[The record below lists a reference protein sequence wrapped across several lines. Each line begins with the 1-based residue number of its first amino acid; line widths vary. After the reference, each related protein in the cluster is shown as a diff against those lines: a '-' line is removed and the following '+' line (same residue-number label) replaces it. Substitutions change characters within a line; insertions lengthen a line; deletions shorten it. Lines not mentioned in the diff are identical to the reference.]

1 MDSPRHSGAMKAIS
15 DSLPGGNLPATGSLP
30 VVRAVCLV
38 GFMGAGKSS
47 VGAALSR
54 KLGWPFVDLDEQIQS
69 REGRTVE
76 EIFRESGEPA
86 FRAAEHAALR
96 DLLRDIASSPVVLAL
111 GGGAFVQA
119 ENSALLKKAG
129 VPTVFLD
136 APVEELFRRC
146 EEQQVDRPLRRDAEH
161 FRHLHDLRR
170 PSYLTAG
177 LRIETSGKDVDAVA
191 TEIAGSLKSR

>member
-1 MDSPRHSGAMKAIS
+1 
-15 DSLPGGNLPATGSLP
+15 
-30 VVRAVCLV
+30 VRAVCLV

-69 REGRTVE
+69 REGSTVE
-76 EIFRESGEPA
+76 EIFRESGEAA
-86 FRAAEHAALR
+86 FRTAEHAALR
-96 DLLRDIASSPVVLAL
+96 DLLIDIAFSPVVLAL

-119 ENSALLKKAG
+119 DNSALLKKAG

-146 EEQQVDRPLRRDAEH
+146 EEQQLDRPLHRDAEH
-161 FRHLHDLRR
+161 FRHLYDVRR

-177 LRIETSGKDVDAVA
+177 LRVETSGKDVDAVA
-191 TEIAGSLKSR
+191 TEIAENLKSR